1 MLKRFRGIVKNRRA
15 EGYIDVV
22 VLVLCAV
29 LMLAL
34 AIRILPVFVAKQQLD
49 TFATELVREAEVTGR
64 VGSETSRRAAVL
76 REKTGIDPD
85 ISWSTGGRIQLN
97 EEVTVTLTLRR
108 NIGLFGGS
116 APFPLPCRLRPPEN
130 QKSIGNEVRMQL
142 AEKIRQ
148 IIKDRRGVSFPLV
161 IGVTLALVILL
172 CGLSEYFRLQIIAAG
187 VKEAV
192 EDAIIS
198 TVNDNY
204 AGVYHG
210 VREGYSGGYLPD
222 GDTGWE
228 TAVSE
233 SDIYTYLDSTIG
245 TESRGGRHIKY
256 VGDSGG
262 AMEFAV
268 DSLTVTIRN
277 APLAPSDP
285 QNAQRFEADAVI
297 RLEAPVRFGG
307 RLLPSMHITLKVQA
321 GYIEV
326 F

>member
-1 MLKRFRGIVKNRRA
+1 M
-15 EGYIDVV
+15 
-22 VLVLCAV
+22 
-29 LMLAL
+29 
-34 AIRILPVFVAKQQLD
+34 
-49 TFATELVREAEVTGR
+49 
-64 VGSETSRRAAVL
+64 
-76 REKTGIDPD
+76 
-85 ISWSTGGRIQLN
+85 
-97 EEVTVTLTLRR
+97 
-108 NIGLFGGS
+108 
-116 APFPLPCRLRPPEN
+116 
-130 QKSIGNEVRMQL
+130 
-142 AEKIRQ
+142 AEKIKQ
-148 IIKDRRGVSFPLV
+148 ILGDRRGASFPLV
-161 IGVTLALVILL
+161 ICVTLALFIVL
-172 CGLSEYFRLQIIAAG
+172 CGVSEYFRLQIIAAG

-210 VREGYSGGYLPD
+210 VREGYSGGYLPE
-222 GDTGWE
+222 GENGWE

-245 TESRGGRHIKY
+245 TEPSSGRHIKY
-256 VGDSGG
+256 AGDSGR
-262 AMEFAV
+262 AVEFAI
-268 DSLTVTIRN
+268 DSLSVTIRN

-285 QNAQRFEADAVI
+285 QNAQRFEADAIV

>member
-1 MLKRFRGIVKNRRA
+1 M
-15 EGYIDVV
+15 
-22 VLVLCAV
+22 
-29 LMLAL
+29 
-34 AIRILPVFVAKQQLD
+34 
-49 TFATELVREAEVTGR
+49 
-64 VGSETSRRAAVL
+64 
-76 REKTGIDPD
+76 
-85 ISWSTGGRIQLN
+85 
-97 EEVTVTLTLRR
+97 
-108 NIGLFGGS
+108 
-116 APFPLPCRLRPPEN
+116 
-130 QKSIGNEVRMQL
+130 
-142 AEKIRQ
+142 AEKIKQ
-148 IIKDRRGVSFPLV
+148 ILRDRRGVSFPLV
-161 IGVTLALVILL
+161 IGVTLALVIVL
-172 CGLSEYFRLQIIAAG
+172 CGMSEYFRLQIVAAG

-210 VREGYSGGYLPD
+210 VREGYSGGYMPD
-222 GDTGWE
+222 GETGWE

-245 TESRGGRHIKY
+245 TEPSGGRHIKY
-256 VGDSGG
+256 AGDSGR
-262 AMEFAV
+262 AMEFAI
-268 DSLTVTIRN
+268 DSLNVTIRN

-297 RLEAPVRFGG
+297 RLEVPVRFGG

>member
-1 MLKRFRGIVKNRRA
+1 
-15 EGYIDVV
+15 
-22 VLVLCAV
+22 
-29 LMLAL
+29 
-34 AIRILPVFVAKQQLD
+34 
-49 TFATELVREAEVTGR
+49 
-64 VGSETSRRAAVL
+64 
-76 REKTGIDPD
+76 
-85 ISWSTGGRIQLN
+85 
-97 EEVTVTLTLRR
+97 
-108 NIGLFGGS
+108 
-116 APFPLPCRLRPPEN
+116 
-130 QKSIGNEVRMQL
+130 MQL

-256 VGDSGG
+256 VGDSGC
-262 AMEFAV
+262 
-268 DSLTVTIRN
+268 LLYT
-277 APLAPSDP
+277 SD
-285 QNAQRFEADAVI
+285 AADE
-297 RLEAPVRFGG
+297 L
-307 RLLPSMHITLKVQA
+307 
-321 GYIEV
+321 
-326 F
+326 

>member
-1 MLKRFRGIVKNRRA
+1 
-15 EGYIDVV
+15 
-22 VLVLCAV
+22 
-29 LMLAL
+29 
-34 AIRILPVFVAKQQLD
+34 
-49 TFATELVREAEVTGR
+49 
-64 VGSETSRRAAVL
+64 
-76 REKTGIDPD
+76 
-85 ISWSTGGRIQLN
+85 
-97 EEVTVTLTLRR
+97 
-108 NIGLFGGS
+108 
-116 APFPLPCRLRPPEN
+116 
-130 QKSIGNEVRMQL
+130 MQL

-161 IGVTLALVILL
+161 IGVTLALIIIL

-222 GDTGWE
+222 GGTGWE

-233 SDIYTYLDSTIG
+233 SDIYTYLDSAIG
-245 TESRGGRHIKY
+245 TELRGGRHIKY
-256 VGDSGG
+256 AGDSGG

-268 DSLTVTIRN
+268 DSLSVTIRN
-277 APLAPSDP
+277 APLAPSNP
-285 QNAQRFEADAVI
+285 RNAQRFEADAVI
-297 RLEAPVRFGG
+297 RLEVPVRFGG

>member
-1 MLKRFRGIVKNRRA
+1 
-15 EGYIDVV
+15 
-22 VLVLCAV
+22 
-29 LMLAL
+29 
-34 AIRILPVFVAKQQLD
+34 
-49 TFATELVREAEVTGR
+49 
-64 VGSETSRRAAVL
+64 
-76 REKTGIDPD
+76 
-85 ISWSTGGRIQLN
+85 
-97 EEVTVTLTLRR
+97 
-108 NIGLFGGS
+108 
-116 APFPLPCRLRPPEN
+116 
-130 QKSIGNEVRMQL
+130 MQL

-256 VGDSGG
+256 VGVSGG

>member
-1 MLKRFRGIVKNRRA
+1 M
-15 EGYIDVV
+15 
-22 VLVLCAV
+22 
-29 LMLAL
+29 
-34 AIRILPVFVAKQQLD
+34 
-49 TFATELVREAEVTGR
+49 
-64 VGSETSRRAAVL
+64 
-76 REKTGIDPD
+76 
-85 ISWSTGGRIQLN
+85 
-97 EEVTVTLTLRR
+97 
-108 NIGLFGGS
+108 
-116 APFPLPCRLRPPEN
+116 
-130 QKSIGNEVRMQL
+130 
-142 AEKIRQ
+142 AEKIREF
-148 IIKDRRGVSFPLV
+148 IKDRRGVSFPLV
-161 IGVTLALVILL
+161 IGVTLALIIIL

-245 TESRGGRHIKY
+245 TETSGGRHVKY
-256 VGDSGG
+256 AGDFGR

-268 DSLTVTIRN
+268 DGLSVTIRN

-285 QNAQRFEADAVI
+285 QNAQRFEADATI
-297 RLEAPVRFGG
+297 RLEVPVRFGG
-307 RLLPSMHITLKVQA
+307 RLLPSMHINLKVQA

>member
-1 MLKRFRGIVKNRRA
+1 
-15 EGYIDVV
+15 
-22 VLVLCAV
+22 
-29 LMLAL
+29 
-34 AIRILPVFVAKQQLD
+34 
-49 TFATELVREAEVTGR
+49 
-64 VGSETSRRAAVL
+64 
-76 REKTGIDPD
+76 
-85 ISWSTGGRIQLN
+85 
-97 EEVTVTLTLRR
+97 
-108 NIGLFGGS
+108 
-116 APFPLPCRLRPPEN
+116 
-130 QKSIGNEVRMQL
+130 MQL

-262 AMEFAV
+262 EMEFAV